1 MRPALSALLAVS
13 LAGCESDLK
22 VIPSTVQWME
32 WPAEVPVAMPFTV
45 RLLVSRPGCFQGVYK
60 SGITADQSAVTF
72 APYFL
77 VKNATP
83 ILCLPEAQPVDVYYG
98 ALDTVGTAPGLQA
111 DFARTFEMRAA
122 ASVYAAQAPL
132 TAADL
137 PVRTYGEVTV
147 RLTNPDNLRRSAGGF
162 ASKFVDNLGCARL
175 MPAGAISLASSY
187 VLEDQADTEA
197 FGYAFV
203 RGYIHDA
210 TTPVCGQLR
219 VFELLSRN

>member
-1 MRPALSALLAVS
+1 MRPALFAMLAVS
-13 LAGCESDLK
+13 LAACESDLR
-22 VIPSTVQWME
+22 VVPSTVEWME
-32 WPAEVPVAMPFTV
+32 WPAEVPVAMPFSV

-60 SGITADQSAVTF
+60 PGVTADESAVTF

-77 VKNATP
+77 VKNTTP
-83 ILCLPEAQPVDVYYG
+83 ILCLPEAQPVDIYY
-98 ALDTVGTAPGLQA
+98 ADLDTVGTAPGLPA

-122 ASVYAAQAPL
+122 ASVYAPTAPL
-132 TAADL
+132 AAADL

-147 RLTNPDNLRRSAGGF
+147 RLTNPDNSRRSAGGF

-175 MPAGAISLASSY
+175 LPAGAIAPGSSY
-187 VLEDQADTEA
+187 VLEDQADTA
-197 FGYAFV
+197 FSYGFV

-210 TTPVCGQLR
+210 ATPVCGQLR